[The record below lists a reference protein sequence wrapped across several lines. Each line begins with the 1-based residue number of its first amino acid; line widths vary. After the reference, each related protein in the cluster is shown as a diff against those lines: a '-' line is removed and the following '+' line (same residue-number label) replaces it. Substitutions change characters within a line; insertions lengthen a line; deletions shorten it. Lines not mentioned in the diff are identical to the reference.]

1 MNMTPLI
8 EQVTERI
15 YALDPSLQE
24 RYGEKGKEKCRADN
38 KHHLEH
44 LQTAYELNNTKVFTD
59 YTLWLNGI
67 LQKFGMKTQTLLDN
81 FVILKEELVLLSDW
95 PEQKQQMYLS
105 CLTDAIAI
113 LEHEKAKE
121 EV

>member
-1 MNMTPLI
+1 MNMNPFI

-24 RYGEKGKEKCRADN
+24 RYGEKGKDKCRADN
-38 KHHLEH
+38 NHHLEH

-67 LQKFGMKTQTLLDN
+67 LQKYGMKTQTLLDN
-81 FVILKEELVLLSDW
+81 FVILKEELALLPNMSD
-95 PEQKQQMYLS
+95 QQQQMYLS
-105 CLTDAIAI
+105 CLTDAIDI
-113 LEHEKAKE
+113 LEQEKAKE

>member
-1 MNMTPLI
+1 MNMTTFI

-15 YALDPSLQE
+15 YALDPSLQD
-24 RYGEKGKEKCRADN
+24 RYGEKGREKCKTDN
-38 KHHLEH
+38 QHHLDH
-44 LQTAYELNNTKVFTD
+44 LQTAFELNSVKVFTD

-81 FVILKEELVLLSDW
+81 FVILKEELQLITDM
-95 PEQKQQMYLS
+95 PDAKQQMYLS
-105 CLTDAIAI
+105 CLTDAIDI

-121 EV
+121 EA